1 VSRAVVAAFTAA
13 AALTAGLVA
22 APLARA
28 DEPHT
33 LKLATLA
40 PEGTLWMNLFHE
52 FDRSV
57 QQRTNGAVRVK
68 FYSGGA
74 SGDERDMVRKM
85 RLGQLSGAAVTSIG
99 LGLIQPEVRVLEVPL
114 LLQSWEELD
123 YVRGQLDGELRKKF
137 EDKGYVLLNW
147 GDVGPIHLF
156 SNTPV
161 KSRADLNKTKLWEW
175 VDDPISRALFAKL
188 GLRGVPLGAPD
199 VLPALSTGMVDAAF
213 GTPLAVLALQWHT
226 KLHDMTA
233 LHFGY
238 ALGAT
243 VVTKKEMDKLTPEQQ
258 RIVLEEARALEKKLL
273 SQVRQENDRAVA
285 MLKKGGLTI
294 IDAPPTMLAELTS
307 LVAPIRADLEG
318 SLYSHDLRARVEK
331 LVGSYRAKSASRTG
345 PMTAW

>member
-1 VSRAVVAAFTAA
+1 MSRVAKPALAVAVALFAVSI
-13 AALTAGLVA
+13 
-22 APLARA
+22 ARA
-28 DEPHT
+28 DEPRT

-52 FDRSV
+52 FDRAV
-57 QQRTNGAVRVK
+57 QERTNGAVRIK

-85 RLGQLSGAAVTSIG
+85 RLGQLGGAAVTSIG

-114 LLQSWEELD
+114 LMQSWEELD
-123 YVRGQLDGELRKKF
+123 YVRAQLDRELRKKF

-156 SNTPV
+156 SNIPV
-161 KSRADLNKTKLWEW
+161 RSRADLDKTKMWEW
-175 VDDPISRALFAKL
+175 ADDPISRALFAKL
-188 GLRGVPLGAPD
+188 KLRGVPLGAPD
-199 VLPALSTGMVDAAF
+199 VLPSLSTGMIDAAF

-258 RIVLEEARALEKKLL
+258 RIVLEEARVLEKKLL
-273 SQVRQENDRAVA
+273 AQVRGENDRAVA
-285 MLKKGGLTI
+285 TLKKGGLTI
-294 IDAPPTMLAELTS
+294 IEAPATMRAELTA
-307 LVAPIRADLEG
+307 LVAPIRAELEG
-318 SLYSHDLRARVEK
+318 ALYSHELRARVEK
-331 LVGSYRAKSASRTG
+331 LVADYRGTVTQASGAR
-345 PMTAW
+345 